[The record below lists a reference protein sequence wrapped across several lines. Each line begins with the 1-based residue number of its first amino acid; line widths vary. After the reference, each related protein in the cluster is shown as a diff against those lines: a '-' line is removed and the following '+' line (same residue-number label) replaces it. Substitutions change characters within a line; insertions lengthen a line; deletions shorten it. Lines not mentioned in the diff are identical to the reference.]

1 MWEYFCLLNIV
12 QRTALLLGRT
22 FPGAAHSHHIP
33 PQGCSFSRKQNRP
46 GISAAEQDP
55 PISTPSAFCQLP
67 RSSEAVSELTASA
80 RGRLLKGL
88 PSSAP
93 RDADS
98 SIPRRSAPLPLPA
111 FLAAPFCRASAW
123 EGLKLLNPD
132 AWNQRA
138 CDLTCTTRSQAVK
151 CLAST
156 VSFACECCAWRVQK
170 GLSEPWGRA
179 VVWLMTLS
187 SLPFHSGDEHIGNAL
202 INVDY
207 RIKSSSPFKS
217 GL

>member
-1 MWEYFCLLNIV
+1 MGIFLSVKYSATDS
-12 QRTALLLGRT
+12 TASRKNLSHKQLTATT
-22 FPGAAHSHHIP
+22 FPHRAAVSHGSKTGLKLVL
-33 PQGCSFSRKQNRP
+33 QSRIVLLQ
-46 GISAAEQDP
+46 
-55 PISTPSAFCQLP
+55 TPLLS

-80 RGRLLKGL
+80 RGRLLTGL

-98 SIPRRSAPLPLPA
+98 STSAPLRPA
-111 FLAAPFCRASAW
+111 ASSTFLTARFCWASAW
-123 EGLKLLNPD
+123 EGLKLLNPN

-138 CDLTCTTRSQAVK
+138 YDLTCRTRRQAVK

-156 VSFACECCAWRVQK
+156 VSFACECCAWGVQK